1 MPTLNTAFKQVF
13 GEALAPHGFVK
24 IKGRQPYFVRLI
36 GNEILHIITYMPRP
50 NKSFRIIGGVATVY
64 RQRLSLDEC
73 PRNNGNW
80 LHGNLHFYRELHPL
94 DEIPG
99 DLFSKLY
106 EFYYSEE
113 TIHSSIETAL
123 EITKEIM
130 LPILDE
136 VVDLEACIEY
146 FHKFGDDMN
155 LNYDVEDFGNKQVN
169 NFYNEGLLHIKTV
182 SLSNYRNFREKKIEK
197 DLIKFAYGVKTNTYT
212 QEFYEAWLKKFEDEK
227 PMRIALYDKISNDHE
242 WIAKAHTE
250 LEGRK
255 AANIEILKSYGL
267 NV

>member
-1 MPTLNTAFKQVF
+1 MPTLNTVFKQVF

-136 VVDLEACIEY
+136 VVDLESCIQY
-146 FHKFGDDMN
+146 FEKFGPFMH
-155 LNYDVEDFGNKQVN
+155 LYDNEELVNAYVN
-169 NFYNEGLLHIKTV
+169 NYYDEGLLYIRTNSHDGV
-182 SLSNYRNFREKKIEK
+182 KKNMKKYLIEK
-197 DLIKFAYGVKTNTYT
+197 SQRINKNV
-212 QEFYEAWLKKFEDEK
+212 EEAWLKQISLSD
-227 PMRIALYDKISNDHE
+227 RIFKTPELY
-242 WIAKAHTE
+242 AKVLVE
-250 LEGRK
+250 LEQRK
-255 AANIEILKSYGL
+255 AANTKILRSYGL
-267 NV
+267 DL